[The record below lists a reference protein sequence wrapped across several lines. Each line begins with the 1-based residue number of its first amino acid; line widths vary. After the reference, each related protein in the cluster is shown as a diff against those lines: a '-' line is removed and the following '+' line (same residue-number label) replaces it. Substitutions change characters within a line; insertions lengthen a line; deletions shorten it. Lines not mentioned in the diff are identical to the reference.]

1 MNAAFCIFALL
12 ALLLL
17 ILVARVVWR
26 VKAATTRH
34 KDYQSGKTD

>member
-12 ALLLL
+12 ALVCAL
-17 ILVARVVWR
+17 VWR
-26 VKAATTRH
+26 VEAATTRH